1 MYFVLSKVLLIFIQP
16 FTWFVVLLLWA
27 VFTKSQKKKQ
37 RVLVAACIVLYFFSN
52 WVILNLYGRLWDYP
66 PNTSSQKN
74 YSAVILLGGF
84 VSESRDGK
92 GMFNNAADRYTQA
105 TKLLANHTASHLLFT
120 GGNGSLEP
128 SKFREGAFLRK
139 ELIRAGFADSTLLID
154 SAARNTFENAA
165 NSKALLQMAGLKPP
179 YLLVTSAFHM
189 RRAVL
194 IYKKEGID
202 VVPYPSHYI
211 VSRGFGWSDLLPSVD
226 AFGIWNTYLKELV
239 GYIVTLF
246 K

>member
-1 MYFVLSKVLLIFIQP
+1 MYFILSKVLLIFIQP
-16 FTWFVVLLLWA
+16 FTWFVFLLLWA
-27 VFTKSQKKKQ
+27 VFTKDQKKKQ
-37 RVLVAACIVLYFFSN
+37 RVLMAACIVLYFFSN

-66 PNTSSQKN
+66 PNTSSHKK

-84 VSESRDGK
+84 VSEGNDGK

-105 TKLLANHTASHLLFT
+105 TRLLANHTTGHLLFT
-120 GGNGSLEP
+120 GGNSSLTP
-128 SKFREGAFLRK
+128 GKFREGGFVRS
-139 ELIRAGFADSTLLID
+139 ELLRAGFADSTLLID

-179 YLLVTSAFHM
+179 YILVTSAFHM

-194 IYKKEGID
+194 IYKQEGLE

-211 VSRGFGWSDLLPSVD
+211 VSPGFEWSDLLPSVS
-226 AFGIWNTYLKELV
+226 AFDTWNTYLKELV
-239 GYIVTLF
+239 GYIVTLYN
-246 K
+246 